1 MLKIFQSLFQSL
13 HSDKVQFCNWKSH
26 YEVDRF
32 LQGEGDLDLFIPLAE
47 KNNFEEIAIKVGF
60 RKVLSYQGNHD
71 YIDHYYGFDI
81 DSFKFA
87 HIHVYFKIVTGEHIS
102 KNYILPLEQYI
113 KDNENHSKILPSA
126 NEQAKR
132 SIFLIRYF
140 LKIGSIYGLAQYFR
154 EKQKYSLEWN
164 SYKAIEGYDQIDSL
178 NLSSEQLSLLESA
191 YVSSNFFYKL
201 YLSFFIKRKF
211 KSFRRRSY
219 INLILFNLINFF
231 KRLTNKIFLKKKK
244 LLDPGYVAAIC
255 GLDGSGKSSVVV
267 ALDKNLSK
275 HFSVKMFHLG
285 RPRSNIFTLIFK
297 PFFVSY
303 SYLRRLRITNKNTI
317 IKKEKDNISIIYALR
332 SVLLAY
338 DRKIEAKKAHRYSQK
353 GYLVICDRYPG
364 LLEGKMDSPR
374 IHKDSNRNSLYQ
386 FCYRLEQ
393 ALYKSIKKADMIFHL
408 SVSIEEAIKRNTKR
422 DKFGKETDDE
432 LRERYQINSG
442 VTFLSDNYNFIDAT
456 VPFNQ
461 VLSKVMKDIWIFTD
475 K

>member
-1 MLKIFQSLFQSL
+1 MLNIFQNLFQSL
-13 HSDKVQFCNWKSH
+13 HSERVEFCNWKSH
-26 YEVDRF
+26 FEVDRF
-32 LQGEGDLDLFIPLAE
+32 LQGDGDLDLFIPLAS
-47 KNNFEEIAIKVGF
+47 KNNFEKIAIKSGF
-60 RKVLSYQGNHD
+60 KKVLSYQGNHD

-87 HIHVYFKIVTGEHIS
+87 HIHVYFKIVTGEHMS
-102 KNYILPLEQYI
+102 KNYILPLEEYI
-113 KDNENHSKILPSA
+113 KDNSNSSKILPSM
-126 NEQAKR
+126 NEQGR
-132 SIFLIRYF
+132 HSIFLIRYF

-164 SYKAIEGYDQIDSL
+164 SYKPIERYNQIEAL
-178 NLSSEQLSLLESA
+178 NLSSKELSLLESA
-191 YVSSNFFYKL
+191 YESSNFFNKL
-201 YLSFFIKRKF
+201 YLSFLIKRKF

-219 INLILFNLINFF
+219 INLKIFNAMNFF
-231 KRLTNKIFLKKKK
+231 KRLTNRIFLKKKK
-244 LLDPGYVAAIC
+244 LLAPGFVAAIC

-267 ALDKNLSK
+267 ALGENFSK

-303 SYLRRLRITNKNTI
+303 SYVRRLRITNKNKI
-317 IKKEKDNISIIYALR
+317 IKKEKNKISIIYAIR

-338 DRKIEAKKAHRYSQK
+338 DRRVEAKKADRYSQR

-374 IHKDSNRNSLYQ
+374 IYKDTSRNSLYQ

-393 ALYKSIKKADMIFHL
+393 ALYKSIKKADIIFHL
-408 SVSIEEAIKRNTKR
+408 SVSIEEAIKRNNMR

-456 VPFNQ
+456 VPFSN
-461 VLSKVMKDIWIFTD
+461 VLSEVIKDIWMFTD

>member
-47 KNNFEEIAIKVGF
+47 KTNFEEIAIKVGF

-102 KNYILPLEQYI
+102 KNYTLPLEEYI
-113 KDNENHSKILPSA
+113 KDNEDRSKILPSL

-132 SIFLIRYF
+132 SVFLIRYF
-140 LKIGSIYGLAQYFR
+140 LKIGSIYGLVQYFI
-154 EKQKYSLEWN
+154 EKKKYSLEWN
-164 SYKAIEGYDQIDSL
+164 SYKPVEGYDQIDAL
-178 NLSSEQLSLLESA
+178 NLSSKELSLLEST
-191 YVSSNFFYKL
+191 YVSSNFFSKL

-219 INLILFNLINFF
+219 VSLKLFNVMNFF
-231 KRLTNKIFLKKKK
+231 KRFTNKIFLKKKK
-244 LLDPGYVAAIC
+244 LLDPGFIAAVC
-255 GLDGSGKSSVVV
+255 GLDGSGKSSVVI
-267 ALDKNLSK
+267 AIDKNLSK

-285 RPRSNIFTLIFK
+285 RPRSNILTLIFK
-297 PFFVSY
+297 PFFVAY
-303 SYLRRLRITNKNTI
+303 SYVRRLRIANKNTI
-317 IKKEKDNISIIYALR
+317 IKKGKNKISIIYALR

-374 IHKDSNRNSLYQ
+374 IHKDTNRNSLYQ

-408 SVSIEEAIKRNTKR
+408 SVSIEEAIKRNNER
-422 DKFGKETDDE
+422 DKYGKETDDE
-432 LRERYQINSG
+432 LRERYQTNSG

-456 VPFNQ
+456 VPFNE
-461 VLSKVMKDIWIFTD
+461 VLSKVMKDIWIFTG